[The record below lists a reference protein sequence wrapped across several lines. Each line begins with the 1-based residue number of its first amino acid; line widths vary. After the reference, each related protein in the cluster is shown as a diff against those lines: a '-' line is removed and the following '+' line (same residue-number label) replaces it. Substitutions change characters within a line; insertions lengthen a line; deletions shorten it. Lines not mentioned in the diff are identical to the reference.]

1 MRLQLAALVVLSGS
15 LTARGDGVLLS
26 QVKRDALTPIDTLP
40 NPTYLDT
47 VFNDQTLAMLSTLA
61 LDTDSS
67 VDFGVQLRAIRT
79 LVTYCPAPSVGPCGV
94 GTGTHD
100 TLSQIVDGY
109 ATGTMTP
116 RDVLRLR
123 AAIEALGIAGRS
135 AGLNADVVRIDQF
148 LDHPSRD
155 VRTAT
160 AKALGNLCN
169 TQAIQPLRTRL
180 PNEQVPQVQLA
191 ISAALR
197 DLGTGQCPH

>member
-1 MRLQLAALVVLSGS
+1 MRLQLAAIVALGGS
-15 LTARGDGVLLS
+15 LTARGDTVPPLDP
-26 QVKRDALTPIDTLP
+26 VWVDALTPIDTLP

-47 VFNDQTLAMLSTLA
+47 VFGNQTLENLIMLTTNSM
-61 LDTDSS
+61 
-67 VDFGVQLRAIRT
+67 VDLGVQLRAIRT

-116 RDVLRLR
+116 QDVLRLR